1 MANPVVIRV
10 RREVRGPVGG
20 AIVLW
25 SIVATWCL
33 VLLIAHPNR
42 HSGAAHTLLW
52 STVALGGILGIQRR
66 TAMAWIAPMV
76 AWSLA
81 WLPVW
86 IAFMFR
92 DGFLPGVF
100 IGAVASAGGWIV
112 FGAATTPILFV
123 VSAVLR
129 LILRPFRHESDV
141 TIIGPRDR

>member
-1 MANPVVIRV
+1 M
-10 RREVRGPVGG
+10 
-20 AIVLW
+20 LW
-25 SIVATWCL
+25 AIVATWSL
-33 VLLIAHPNR
+33 VLLIAHPDR
-42 HSGAAHTLLW
+42 HSGAAHTLWW
-52 STVALGGILGIQRR
+52 STVVLGGVLGVQRR

-76 AWSLA
+76 TWSLA

-112 FGAATTPILFV
+112 FGAATAPILFV
-123 VSAVLR
+123 VSTVVR
-129 LILRPFRHESDV
+129 LLLRPFRRHDDV